1 MPYSP
6 TFFFSSGNLP
16 IATRTRL
23 RAAMGIFRFSA
34 YPLFRLSTNAIKDTV
49 SVLYWY
55 EELSRRNSGNFW
67 NSSSEL
73 FFVSFLFGGGG
84 WGGPGGGAPKV
95 QLCGTWFPVVVGKV
109 PHPRRGAVVQETR
122 KTVSKT
128 AASRIWGAP
137 QTQIHHHSEPAP
149 HQPRTPMGS
158 GGWCGYGYGWVLGNL
173 GTHHWVRP
181 YLAESTISRPICE
194 VKQPQA

>member
-73 FFVSFLFGGGG
+73 FFVSFLFGGG
-84 WGGPGGGAPKV
+84 WGGPGGGDPQSSA
-95 QLCGTWFPVVVGKV
+95 LWNLV
-109 PHPRRGAVVQETR
+109 P
-122 KTVSKT
+122 
-128 AASRIWGAP
+128 
-137 QTQIHHHSEPAP
+137 
-149 HQPRTPMGS
+149 S
-158 GGWCGYGYGWVLGNL
+158 GGWQGSTSSPRCGCARNAQNSFKDSCVADLGGTANSDPPPLRTSTSPTPHPHGVRGVVWLWVWVGLGKPWNTPL
-173 GTHHWVRP
+173 GT
-181 YLAESTISRPICE
+181 TILG
-194 VKQPQA
+194 